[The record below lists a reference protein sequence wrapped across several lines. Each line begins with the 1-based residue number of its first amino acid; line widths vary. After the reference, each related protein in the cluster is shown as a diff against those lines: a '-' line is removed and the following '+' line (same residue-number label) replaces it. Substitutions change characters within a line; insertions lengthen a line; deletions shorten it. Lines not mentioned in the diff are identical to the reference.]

1 MPKPFDPENMIRK
14 KELASIMSEVSAD
27 SYFIYECEDF
37 IELFKHAMLK
47 ALSEGKIIQLD
58 GMLRLE
64 PRRYVSKGKRSNLFG
79 DIVDVDTTTLKMVV
93 MPSFREEYKRL
104 KKLKEKENA
113 EDE

>member
-14 KELASIMSEVSAD
+14 KELASLMSELSLD

-47 ALSEGKIIQLD
+47 ALADGKIIQLD
-58 GMLRLE
+58 GLFRVE
-64 PRRYVSKGKRSNLFG
+64 PRKYVSKGKRSNLFDELM
-79 DIVDVDTTTLKMVV
+79 DIDTTTLKVVV

-113 EDE
+113 KG